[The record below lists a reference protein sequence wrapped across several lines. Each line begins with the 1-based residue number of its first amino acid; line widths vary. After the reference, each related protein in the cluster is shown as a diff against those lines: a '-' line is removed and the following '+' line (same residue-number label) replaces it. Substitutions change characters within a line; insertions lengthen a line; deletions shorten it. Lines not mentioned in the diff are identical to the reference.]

1 TVPARIVKTIEKDD
15 KGKISKNPTEEYFE
29 IFSADQSGTI
39 GYNNESKS
47 DDPSDNIFS
56 FNIDKSILQG
66 KEIRLSYEVYG
77 IENVSGVPRSIN
89 ENTATGGFFVQK
101 TDSWKTVAETI
112 APDQLKNGINEILF
126 TTFENHKLD
135 YKIR

>member
-1 TVPARIVKTIEKDD
+1 GVRSDYYIPFVRPDQFEAAPITDTGKDRQTVPARIVKTIEKDD

-89 ENTATGGFFVQK
+89 ENTATG
-101 TDSWKTVAETI
+101 
-112 APDQLKNGINEILF
+112 
-126 TTFENHKLD
+126 
-135 YKIR
+135 